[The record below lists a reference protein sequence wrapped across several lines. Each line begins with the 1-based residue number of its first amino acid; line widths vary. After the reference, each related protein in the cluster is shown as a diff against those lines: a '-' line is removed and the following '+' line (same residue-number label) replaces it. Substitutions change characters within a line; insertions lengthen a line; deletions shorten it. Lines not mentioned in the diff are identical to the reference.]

1 MHTYVAYCCIF
12 AITTKWDH
20 VSLCQIFNLSTL
32 SYICYTHLVT
42 RPHSYI
48 CLHLFS
54 DSCTLVYIS
63 LHLSSDSSTFVYDS
77 STLICTCL
85 VTCLHSS
92 TFVYTRL
99 VTRLHCLHSST
110 FVYTRLVTRLHC
122 LHSSTFVYTRL
133 SSSSASSVFLESIN
147 QKCVKIL
154 LSIL

>member
-54 DSCTLVYIS
+54 DLCTLVYIS

-110 FVYTRLVTRLHC
+110 FVYTRL
-122 LHSSTFVYTRL
+122 
-133 SSSSASSVFLESIN
+133 SSSSDSSVFLESIN